1 MSAASAI
8 PVQNGPPTGIK
19 PAANTH
25 KATRSLPTP
34 GYYTGLGGRPGSL
47 TKLSVPGSARARR
60 PISSITPA
68 GHGKRARSETA
79 GATAGGAPGASLPLV
94 AYGRKEDVGKDGAAE
109 VGEPYTPNWK
119 LQEELKDEKQR
130 LHDQSVAMVAQWH
143 NTIAGQRR
151 RRLYAHKERE
161 RMAEIQRQE
170 MDKDWEAVKAA
181 ERQALVDR
189 AKNMQYLEDVRVR
202 QLKSQALITQVLK
215 SARRQ
220 LEYKSVEQA
229 LIQSARK
236 TSWPPNSRVSPR
248 PTRKQPRCSARSR
261 RSCMRRRRRTCKC
274 REARRAEQEREKAQL
289 REWFAAQS
297 EKALEDAREL
307 EERELLRKQQQ
318 TKELVTM
325 LDWAIQDKQ
334 ERENEADG
342 DEAELDRINEH
353 IMRIKERIAL
363 KRKETEAAL
372 IRSRVL
378 RNEYVATKAAPI
390 QDQFRK
396 TRDEFLHKME
406 HAHEGELEHRLRAE
420 ADQRKRT
427 MQACVEAMQRS
438 VEDRRR
444 QQVLEKFEDAEV
456 RKQSEELARNAARSA
471 DRRKDR
477 TKTIQAV
484 FGNDY
489 RREISEH
496 VSANAR
502 VKAAHKQEYSQA
514 VEKQLQEDRQ
524 FHQFAMKLCKD
535 LRSIGNDPA
544 PVEKRLAE
552 MDLDPR
558 ARQPVASERT
568 SDTFHRLGFQ

>member
-1 MSAASAI
+1 MSTASAI

-34 GYYTGLGGRPGSL
+34 GYYTGLGGKPGSL
-47 TKLSVPGSARARR
+47 TKLPVPGSARTRR

-68 GHGKRARSETA
+68 GHGKRARSEIA
-79 GATAGGAPGASLPLV
+79 GAAGSAPGASISLA
-94 AYGRKEDVGKDGAAE
+94 AYGRKEDAGKEGVE
-109 VGEPYTPNWK
+109 VGEPYSPNWK
-119 LQEELKDEKQR
+119 LQEELQDEKQR

-215 SARRQ
+215 ERKAQ

-229 LIQSARK
+229 LNQERAQDELAAELARLAAADKEAAEMQRKVK
-236 TSWPPNSRVSPR
+236 TIMNETAQTNLQMS
-248 PTRKQPRCSARSR
+248 
-261 RSCMRRRRRTCKC
+261 
-274 REARRAEQEREKAQL
+274 EARRAEQEREKAQL

-342 DEAELDRINEH
+342 DEVELDRINEH

-378 RNEYVATKAAPI
+378 RNEYVATKAVPI

-420 ADQRKRT
+420 ADQRKRD

-444 QQVLEKFEDAEV
+444 QQVLEKFEATEV

-477 TKTIQAV
+477 TKKIQAV

-496 VSANAR
+496 VSVNAR

-558 ARQPVASERT
+558 ARQPVASERA

>member
-1 MSAASAI
+1 MSTASAI
-8 PVQNGPPTGIK
+8 PVQNGPPMGIK

-47 TKLSVPGSARARR
+47 TKLPVPGSARTRR

-79 GATAGGAPGASLPLV
+79 IGGAPGATIPLV
-94 AYGRKEDVGKDGAAE
+94 AYGRKEDSGKEGGVEA
-109 VGEPYTPNWK
+109 GELYTPNWK
-119 LQEELKDEKQR
+119 LQEELQDEKQR
-130 LHDQSVAMVAQWH
+130 LHNQSVAMVAQWH

-215 SARRQ
+215 ERKAQ

-229 LIQSARK
+229 LNQERAQDELAAELARLAAADKEAAEMQRKVK
-236 TSWPPNSRVSPR
+236 TIMHETAQTNLQMS
-248 PTRKQPRCSARSR
+248 
-261 RSCMRRRRRTCKC
+261 
-274 REARRAEQEREKAQL
+274 EARRAEQEREKAQL

-342 DEAELDRINEH
+342 DESELDRINEH

-378 RNEYVATKAAPI
+378 RNEYVATKAVPI

-420 ADQRKRT
+420 ADQRKRD

-444 QQVLEKFEDAEV
+444 QQVLEKFEAAEV

-477 TKTIQAV
+477 TKKIQAV

-496 VSANAR
+496 VNVNAR
-502 VKAAHKQEYSQA
+502 IKATHKQEYSQA

-558 ARQPVASERT
+558 ARQPVASERV
-568 SDTFHRLGFQ
+568 SDTFHRLGFE

>member
-1 MSAASAI
+1 MSTASAI

-34 GYYTGLGGRPGSL
+34 GYYTGLGGKPGSL
-47 TKLSVPGSARARR
+47 TKLPVPGSARTRR

-68 GHGKRARSETA
+68 GHGKRARSETPGTA
-79 GATAGGAPGASLPLV
+79 GASIPLV
-94 AYGRKEDVGKDGAAE
+94 SYGGRKEEVGKEGGAVE

-119 LQEELKDEKQR
+119 LQEELQDEKQR

-215 SARRQ
+215 ERKAQ

-229 LIQSARK
+229 LNQERAQDELAAELARLAAADKEAAEMQRKVK
-236 TSWPPNSRVSPR
+236 TIMHETAQTNLQMS
-248 PTRKQPRCSARSR
+248 
-261 RSCMRRRRRTCKC
+261 
-274 REARRAEQEREKAQL
+274 EARRAEQEREKAQL

-342 DEAELDRINEH
+342 DESELDRINEH

-378 RNEYVATKAAPI
+378 RNEYVATKAVPI

-420 ADQRKRT
+420 ADQRKRD

-444 QQVLEKFEDAEV
+444 QQVLEKFEAAEV

-477 TKTIQAV
+477 TKKIQAV

-496 VSANAR
+496 VNVNAR

-558 ARQPVASERT
+558 ARQPVASERA